1 MVAQALLDIL
11 VCPESKQEL
20 RPAEPGLLARLNG
33 RMAAGTL
40 INRGGEQVKES
51 LEEGLVRED
60 GRLLF
65 PVRQNIPIML
75 IEEAIPLVD

>member
-33 RMAAGTL
+33 RMAA
-40 INRGGEQVKES
+40 
-51 LEEGLVRED
+51 
-60 GRLLF
+60 
-65 PVRQNIPIML
+65 
-75 IEEAIPLVD
+75 